1 VVYIE
6 RNDLIDTMKKKYV
19 VIITLFFCLFLNG
32 CASIALSFRD
42 HKDENIKS
50 NIYIGTRAE
59 YKTLTFGRYKDG
71 KDLLANIVVW
81 PIALIDFPL
90 CLVADTLLL
99 PYTLFTIKDDND
111 EAVNSVVRD
120 SDNHDLNIDPDI
132 DPDTDPAIDDKSD
145 SDNDSFGI

>member
-1 VVYIE
+1 
-6 RNDLIDTMKKKYV
+6 LIDTMKKKYV
-19 VIITLFFCLFLNG
+19 VLIILFFCLFLNG

-71 KDLLANIVVW
+71 KDLFANIVVW

-90 CLVADTLLL
+90 CLVADTLFL
-99 PYTLFTIKDDND
+99 PYTLFTIKDDSDND
-111 EAVNSVVRD
+111 EAASSVVSD
-120 SDNHDLNIDPDI
+120 SDNNDLNIDS
-132 DPDTDPAIDDKSD
+132 DTDPGIDDNSD
-145 SDNDSFGI
+145 SDNDSLGI